1 MKRVCIWKPRA
12 DIIGVMTFLFKR
24 AMLSFGL
31 LLKECNSNCLNR
43 FLKCY
48 FSFLYKLHCR
58 GISSKRVT
66 FNGSLLSCR
75 KLSVYEDTV
84 VKTDETSTYQ
94 ELDLSENAY
103 HNTALQ
109 WSKQTSPSS
118 IYQSIHYFDMLIF
131 KYKFKGIIWLYKLFV
146 LHNISTQ
153 IYSKCIN
160 ILLYG

>member
-1 MKRVCIWKPRA
+1 MW
-12 DIIGVMTFLFKR
+12 
-24 AMLSFGL
+24 SFGF

-48 FSFLYKLHCR
+48 RLFLYKLHFR
-58 GISSKRVT
+58 GIYSKRVT
-66 FNGSLLSCR
+66 FNGSLLPCR
-75 KLSVYEDTV
+75 KLSVYEDKV

-103 HNTALQ
+103 QNTALQ
-109 WSKQTSPSS
+109 WSKQTSPSC
-118 IYQSIHYFDMLIF
+118 IYRSIHYFDMLIF
-131 KYKFKGIIWLYKLFV
+131 KYNDLNITQFKGFIWLYKLFV
-146 LHNISTQ
+146 FHSLSTQ